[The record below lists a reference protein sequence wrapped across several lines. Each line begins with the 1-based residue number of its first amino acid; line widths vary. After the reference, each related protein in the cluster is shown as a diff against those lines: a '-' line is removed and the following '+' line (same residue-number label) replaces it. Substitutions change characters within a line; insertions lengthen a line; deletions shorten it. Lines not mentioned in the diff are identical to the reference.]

1 MRRFDEDEGE
11 HVMSDETASRAAFR
25 EMLETLADIDTRY
38 LSAAYGVTE
47 VRDDADGHRLLMHL
61 VESAI
66 AMQFELDPDRPV
78 WRRIVT
84 PFRKALGD
92 NPDAIYFEV
101 AVNPQRSYRVKG
113 NLAGAVYTSF
123 TVEAGAVEGRYSTRT
138 AGVLNDTQMD
148 IAPDGSYELVFGGP
162 PRDRNWLALPDDAA
176 AVITRH
182 YFEEPDPAAADPTR
196 VIPLTIEPTERAGP
210 PAPWDD
216 ASITAGIKRVT
227 TYLRGRTIDQP
238 PRGSVPLP
246 SWVGMVPNEFPQP
259 EKPGEMAFS
268 AFDAA
273 YSVAPYA
280 LGPDE
285 ALVITGRWPECV
297 FANVS
302 IWNRFLQ
309 TYDYVNRRVALNRSN
324 TRLEAD
330 GSWRMVLAH
339 RDPGVPNW
347 LDTEGRP
354 SGQVYWRYFLPE
366 GHVPK
371 PEATVVAFAD
381 VAKS

>member
-1 MRRFDEDEGE
+1 MT
-11 HVMSDETASRAAFR
+11 ETASRTAFR
-25 EMLETLADIDTRY
+25 EMLDTLADIDSRY
-38 LSAAYGVTE
+38 LSAEWGVTE
-47 VRDDADGHRLLMHL
+47 PRDDADGHRLLMHL
-61 VESAI
+61 IESAL

-84 PFRKALGD
+84 PTRKALGD
-92 NPDAIYFEV
+92 NPDAIYFEA
-101 AVNPQRSYRVKG
+101 AVSPEHTYRVTG

-138 AGVLNDTQMD
+138 AGVINDTQID
-148 IAPDGSYELVFGGP
+148 VAPDGSYEIVFGGE

-176 AVITRH
+176 ALITRH
-182 YFEEPDPAAADPTR
+182 YFEEPESAAADPTR
-196 VIPLTIEPTERAGP
+196 VVPLTIETVEPVGP
-210 PAPWDD
+210 PEPWND
-216 ASITAGIKRVT
+216 ASIAAAIRRVT
-227 TYLRGRTIDQP
+227 TYLKGRTVEQP

-246 SWVGMVPNEFPQP
+246 SWVGMVPNVFPQP

-309 TYDYVNRRVALNRSN
+309 TYDYVNRRVSLNRSN
-324 TRLEAD
+324 TTLEAD

-347 LDTEGRP
+347 IDTEGRP

-366 GHVPK
+366 GDIPT
-371 PEATVVAFAD
+371 PQATVVPFEEI
-381 VAKS
+381 AKG

>member
-1 MRRFDEDEGE
+1 MA
-11 HVMSDETASRAAFR
+11 ETASRVAFR
-25 EMLETLADIDTRY
+25 ELLDTLAEIDTRY
-38 LSAAYGVTE
+38 LSPEYGVTE
-47 VRDDADGHRLLMHL
+47 ARDDADGHRMLMHL
-61 VESAI
+61 VESAV
-66 AMQFELDPDRPV
+66 AMQFELDADHPT

-84 PFRKALGD
+84 PTRKALGD
-92 NPDAIYFEV
+92 NPDAVYFEA
-101 AVNPQRSYRVKG
+101 AVSPKHEYHVTG

-123 TVEAGAVEGRYSTRT
+123 TVEAGATEGRYSTRT
-138 AGVLNDTQMD
+138 AGVINDTQID
-148 IAPDGSYELVFGGP
+148 VAPDGSFEIFFGGP

-176 AVITRH
+176 ALITRH
-182 YFEEPDPAAADPTR
+182 YFETPEPAAADPTL
-196 VIPLTIEPTERAGP
+196 VIPLTIRTLEPVGP
-210 PAPWDD
+210 PEPWGDD
-216 ASITAGIKRVT
+216 SIAAGIRRVT
-227 TYLRGRTIDQP
+227 TYLRGRTVEQP

-246 SWVGMVPNEFPQP
+246 SWVGLVPNVFPQP
-259 EKPGEMAFS
+259 ERPGDMAFS

-297 FANVS
+297 FANAS

-324 TRLEAD
+324 TVLEPD

-339 RDPGVPNW
+339 HDPGVPNW

-354 SGQVYWRYFLPE
+354 TGQVYWRYFLPE
-366 GHVPK
+366 GDIPT
-371 PEATVVAFAD
+371 PQATVVPFARI
-381 VAKS
+381 AAG

>member
-1 MRRFDEDEGE
+1 MA
-11 HVMSDETASRAAFR
+11 ETASRAAFR
-25 EMLETLADIDTRY
+25 ELLDTLAEIDTRY
-38 LSAAYGVTE
+38 LSPEWGVSDA
-47 VRDDADGHRLLMHL
+47 RDDADGHRLLMHL
-61 VESAI
+61 VESAVV
-66 AMQFELDPDRPV
+66 MQFELDPDRPT

-84 PFRKALGD
+84 PTRKALGD
-92 NPDAIYFEV
+92 NPDAIYFEA
-101 AVNPQRSYRVKG
+101 AVNPKREYHVTG

-123 TVEAGAVEGRYSTRT
+123 TVEAGATEGRYSTRT
-138 AGVLNDTQMD
+138 AGVLNDTQID
-148 IAPDGSYELVFGGP
+148 VAPDGSYEIFLGGP

-182 YFEEPDPAAADPTR
+182 YFEEPEPVAADPNK
-196 VIPLTIEPTERAGP
+196 VVPLTISTVEPVGP

-216 ASITAGIKRVT
+216 DSIAAGIKRVT
-227 TYLRGRTIDQP
+227 TYLRGRTVEQP
-238 PRGSVPLP
+238 PRGTVALP
-246 SWVGMVPNEFPQP
+246 SWVGTVPNVFPKP
-259 EKPGEMAFS
+259 ERPGDMAFS

-285 ALVITGRWPECV
+285 ALVITGRWPACV

-309 TYDYVNRRVALNRSN
+309 TYDYVNRRVSLNRSN
-324 TRLEAD
+324 TVLEPD

-339 RDPGVPNW
+339 HDPGVPNW
-347 LDTEGRP
+347 IDTEGRP

-366 GHVPK
+366 GDVPT
-371 PEATVVAFAD
+371 PEATVVRFAD
-381 VAKS
+381 LTA